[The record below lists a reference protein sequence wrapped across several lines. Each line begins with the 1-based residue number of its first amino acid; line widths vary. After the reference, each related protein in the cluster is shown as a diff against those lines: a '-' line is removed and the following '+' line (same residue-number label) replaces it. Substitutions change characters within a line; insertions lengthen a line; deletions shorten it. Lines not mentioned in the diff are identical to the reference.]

1 MGIKVL
7 IADDN
12 AMMLGYL
19 EKLVVKSPKVGKI
32 LGVKNGKEAVEQ
44 AQIFSPDVILLDV
57 EMPEMDGLT
66 ALKEIK
72 NLQKKGKVNPKAKI
86 IIISGTMHENDANVR
101 KAKFLGA
108 SKVLPKPG
116 GKDISFSIDAL
127 ALMKAINDAG

>member
-12 AMMLGYL
+12 EMMLGFL
-19 EKLVVKSPKVGKI
+19 EKLVKKAPNVDTI
-32 LGVKNGKEAVEQ
+32 LGVKNGKEAVDQ
-44 AQIFSPDVILLDV
+44 AQKFSPDMILMDV

-72 NLQKKGKVNPKAKI
+72 SLQKIGKVNPKAKVI
-86 IIISGTMHENDANVR
+86 ILSGTMHENDTNVR

-108 SKVLPKPG
+108 SYVFPKPG
-116 GKDISFSIDAL
+116 GGDRSFSIDAS
-127 ALMKAINDAG
+127 ALMKALQDIG

>member
-19 EKLVVKSPKVGKI
+19 ENLVRKSPNVEKI
-32 LGVKNGKEAVEQ
+32 LGVKNGKEALEQ
-44 AQIFSPDVILLDV
+44 AKKFLPDLICLDV

-72 NLQKKGKVNPKAKI
+72 ALQKAGKINAKTKI
-86 IIISGTMHENDANVR
+86 IILSGTMHENDANVR

-108 SKVLPKPG
+108 DYVFPKPG
-116 GKDISFSIDAL
+116 GKDMSFSIDAQ
-127 ALMKAINDAG
+127 AFMKAIKDAG